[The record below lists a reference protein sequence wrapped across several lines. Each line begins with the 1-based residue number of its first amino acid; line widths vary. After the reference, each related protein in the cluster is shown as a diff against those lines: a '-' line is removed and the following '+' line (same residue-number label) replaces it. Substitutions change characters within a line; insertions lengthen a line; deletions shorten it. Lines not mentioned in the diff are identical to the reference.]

1 MPEHLY
7 LISISMPF
15 LTILL
20 IFGMRYFALIRQ
32 AKARLANDGAYQQ
45 IAERAVSAESGNAT
59 TLSLIEVSL
68 ADVRTRLTAIEKI
81 LKEVE

>member
-20 IFGMRYFALIRQ
+20 VFGMRYFALIRQ
-32 AKARLANDGAYQQ
+32 ARARLANDGAYQQ
-45 IAERAVSAESGNAT
+45 IAERAVNAESGNAT
-59 TLSLIEVSL
+59 TLSSIEVSL